1 MGKPVSEIII
11 EALIKAS
18 GAITTVVVLLIVI
31 YLFKEGFGL
40 FRKPEIEDGYVVV
53 VSPQNPVSRLSAQDI
68 RKIYAGN
75 DDDPKKTKVTNWK
88 DLGGNDQKILPVT
101 LDKLEKFYRVK
112 LLETPVPAEEKVIR
126 LMRDSSHVIA
136 VLPARY
142 AQYGKKLEV
151 RNMSFFDFLF
161 GRYWYPTSNPAPRFG
176 VWPIVVATLW
186 VTFIS
191 LLIAI
196 PIGLIVAIFMTEIG
210 GERIRSVLKPLV
222 ELLAGVPS
230 VVYGFF
236 GLVVV
241 VPIIQETFN
250 LSSGATAL
258 AGAIMLGIISLPT
271 IITLSDDAIRAV
283 PREMREASLAL
294 GASKLQTIF
303 RVVMP
308 YALSGI
314 TSASILGVGRAIGET
329 MTVLM
334 VTGNSAQMPA
344 GLLSSVRTI
353 TATIALEL
361 GEAPKGG
368 NHYQALFVLGCV
380 VFVLT
385 LVINLIAEYIASK
398 KQVV

>member
-1 MGKPVSEIII
+1 
-11 EALIKAS
+11 
-18 GAITTVVVLLIVI
+18 
-31 YLFKEGFGL
+31 
-40 FRKPEIEDGYVVV
+40 
-53 VSPQNPVSRLSAQDI
+53 
-68 RKIYAGN
+68 
-75 DDDPKKTKVTNWK
+75 
-88 DLGGNDQKILPVT
+88 
-101 LDKLEKFYRVK
+101 
-112 LLETPVPAEEKVIR
+112 
-126 LMRDSSHVIA
+126 
-136 VLPARY
+136 
-142 AQYGKKLEV
+142 
-151 RNMSFFDFLF
+151 
-161 GRYWYPTSNPAPRFG
+161 
-176 VWPIVVATLW
+176 
-186 VTFIS
+186 
-191 LLIAI
+191 
-196 PIGLIVAIFMTEIG
+196 MTEIG
-210 GERIRSVLKPLV
+210 GERIRSILKPLV

-303 RVVMP
+303 KVVVP

-314 TSASILGVGRAIGET
+314 TSAAILGVGRAIGET

-334 VTGNSAQMPA
+334 VTGNSAQMPTSM
-344 GLLSSVRTI
+344 LDPVRTI

-380 VFVLT
+380 VFLLT
-385 LVINLIAEYIASK
+385 LVINLIAEYVASK
-398 KQVV
+398 KQVA

>member
-1 MGKPVSEIII
+1 MKKPLSEIII
-11 EALIKAS
+11 EALIRAS
-18 GAITTVVVLLIVI
+18 GAISTVIVLLIVF

-40 FRKPEIEDGYVVV
+40 FAKPEIEDGYTVI
-53 VSPQNPVSRLSAQDI
+53 VSPTNTVSKLSSQDI
-68 RKIYAGN
+68 RNIFVGN
-75 DDDPKKTKVTNWK
+75 DDDPQKTKVTNWK
-88 DLGGNDQKILPVT
+88 TYGGADQTILPVT
-101 LDKLEKFYRVK
+101 LDKLEKFFPKNDTLK
-112 LLETPVPAEEKVIR
+112 LTAEEKVIR
-126 LMRDSSHVIA
+126 LMRDSSQVIA

-142 AQYGKKLEV
+142 KQFGKHVEV
-151 RNMSFFDFLF
+151 HNLSFFDFLF
-161 GRYWYPTSNPAPRFG
+161 GRYWYPTSNPAPKFG

-196 PIGLIVAIFMTEIG
+196 PVGLVVAIFMTEIG
-210 GERIRSVLKPLV
+210 GERVRSILKPLV

-303 RVVMP
+303 KVVVP

-314 TSASILGVGRAIGET
+314 TSAAILGVGRAIGET

-334 VTGNSAQMPA
+334 VTGNSAQMPTSV
-344 GLLSSVRTI
+344 LDPVRTI

-380 VFVLT
+380 VFLLT
-385 LVINLIAEYIASK
+385 LVINLIAEYVASK